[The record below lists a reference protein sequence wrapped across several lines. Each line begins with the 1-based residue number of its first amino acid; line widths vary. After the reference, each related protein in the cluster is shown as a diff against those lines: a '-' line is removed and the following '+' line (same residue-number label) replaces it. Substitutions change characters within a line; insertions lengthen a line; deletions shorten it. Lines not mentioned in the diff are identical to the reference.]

1 MTHLLVIGER
11 GWKSR
16 DVIDLLERG
25 IPQDHV
31 TECGRLSDA
40 AVAGLL
46 KGARALPLSSFA
58 EGYGLPLAEAM
69 TQGAPVLC
77 RDIPVFREVG
87 GDIPGYV
94 RLAAWPGMP
103 PCSTMHRPTPR
114 SAKPSFEHSLL
125 GLGPHGR
132 SISPWSKTSCARFE
146 QRKRR
151 PVRAASSLSRV
162 VQLTG

>member
-94 RLAAWPGMP
+94 NPTDRLAWHAAVLDYAQAHSAQREAQLRTLASW
-103 PCSTMHRPTPR
+103 SRPTWAQHFPVV
-114 SAKPSFEHSLL
+114 KDVL
-125 GLGPHGR
+125 
-132 SISPWSKTSCARFE
+132 
-146 QRKRR
+146 RKI
-151 PVRAASSLSRV
+151 
-162 VQLTG
+162 

>member
-69 TQGAPVLC
+69 TQGAPSFAATFPC
-77 RDIPVFREVG
+77 FG
-87 GDIPGYV
+87 
-94 RLAAWPGMP
+94 RLVATSRAMSIRLTAWPGMP

-132 SISPWSKTSCARFE
+132 SISR
-146 QRKRR
+146 
-151 PVRAASSLSRV
+151 
-162 VQLTG
+162 